1 MSWEQR
7 LAVVY
12 LSTATTLDADTMRQ
26 LVARHGAVRVAE
38 VVATADRRPVDWE
51 RQACRTLDRARR
63 RRTRTLARLG
73 RRLRFGGAA

>member
-1 MSWEQR
+1 MSYEQR

-12 LSTATTLDADTMRQ
+12 LSTVTTLDADTMRQ
-26 LVARHGAVRVAE
+26 LVARNGVVRTAEMVAD
-38 VVATADRRPVDWE
+38 AGRRPVDWE

-63 RRTRTLARLG
+63 RRTRSLTRLG